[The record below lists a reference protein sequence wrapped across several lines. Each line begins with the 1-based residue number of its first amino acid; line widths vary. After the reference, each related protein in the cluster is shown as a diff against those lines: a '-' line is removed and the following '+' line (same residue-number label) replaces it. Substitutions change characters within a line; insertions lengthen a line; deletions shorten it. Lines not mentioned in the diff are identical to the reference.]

1 MNQGSHCCKLST
13 FTTELSRY
21 AYRTDR
27 PILVV
32 KFDDCL
38 STTLFL
44 SLFTGDQQFT
54 YWLTYFFILQ
64 LALCISV
71 QMIYLNRALDTFNTS
86 VVTPIY
92 YVFFTTFVIIASAV
106 LFKVSFIRRPLP
118 LLLSV
123 DSHPNGVILTMA
135 LDI

>member
-106 LFKVSFIRRPLP
+106 LFKVSFVRRPLP